1 MARSRKRPVVPA
13 LHELEA
19 EVMEEVW
26 RGDRE
31 ISVRELMERLNR
43 RARSPRA
50 YTTYMTIMA
59 RLDEKG
65 LLRRRREG
73 KADRYSAVYGRDE
86 YRELRAGAEVSAL
99 VSEFGDVALA
109 HFARQMD
116 GLDPQRQKEL
126 RRLAR
131 RAEEPTR

>member
-1 MARSRKRPVVPA
+1 MARARKRPVLPA
-13 LHELEA
+13 LHELES

-26 RGDRE
+26 RHDE
-31 ISVRELMERLNR
+31 ISVRELMEILNR
-43 RARSPRA
+43 RARTPRA

-65 LLRRRREG
+65 LLKRRREG
-73 KADRYSAVYGRDE
+73 KADRYSSVYTRDQ

-109 HFARQMD
+109 HFARQMNE
-116 GLDPQRQKEL
+116 LDPQRLKEL
-126 RRLAR
+126 RRLAKQ
-131 RAEEPTR
+131 AE

>member
-1 MARSRKRPVVPA
+1 MARSRKDPVVPA

-26 RGDRE
+26 RHDE
-31 ISVRELMERLNR
+31 ISVREMMENLNR

-65 LLRRRREG
+65 LLKRRREG
-73 KADRYSAVYGRDE
+73 KADQYSAVYDRDE

-109 HFARQMD
+109 HFARQMNE
-116 GLDPQRQKEL
+116 LDPQRQKEL

-131 RAEEPTR
+131 RADEPAR

>member
-1 MARSRKRPVVPA
+1 MARAKKTPVPPA

-26 RGDRE
+26 RHDE
-31 ISVRELMERLNR
+31 ISVRELMDVLNR
-43 RARSPRA
+43 QARNPRA

-59 RLDEKG
+59 RLDGKG
-65 LLRRRREG
+65 LLKRRREG
-73 KADRYSAVYGRDE
+73 KADRYSAVYSRDA
-86 YRELRAGAEVSAL
+86 YRELRARAEVDAL

-109 HFARQMD
+109 HFARQMTA
-116 GLDPQRQKEL
+116 LDPQRQREL

-131 RAEEPTR
+131 RADASDR